1 MRFADSAK
9 KFLADVTKKRIKDVP
24 HLALNIGGIMY
35 RGFTISIVGGY
46 WVAMDRGSVIA
57 CERSKEAMFEA
68 VDALFGK

>member
-1 MRFADSAK
+1 
-9 KFLADVTKKRIKDVP
+9 
-24 HLALNIGGIMY
+24 MY

-57 CERSKEAMFEA
+57 CEQSKEAMFEA